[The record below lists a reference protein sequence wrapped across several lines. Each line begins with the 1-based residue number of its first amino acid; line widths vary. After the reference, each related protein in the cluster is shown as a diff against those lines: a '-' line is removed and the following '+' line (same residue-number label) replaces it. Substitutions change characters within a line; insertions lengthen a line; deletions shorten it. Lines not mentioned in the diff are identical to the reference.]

1 MSDAKESE
9 LEMYLRMYRGYTE
22 AQILENCAGCR
33 DGTSRR
39 LAADHVLRERA
50 DAATR
55 AELLAI
61 RHDVGDIRSRLR
73 YSEWR
78 TFTLWFA
85 LFAVIIAVLGLIRDY
100 LNLQKPDSAP
110 SRVEPATRST
120 PSLPFVPSS
129 PTAPEPPVSA
139 PAPADTKATA
149 PTIEPDSNESHG

>member
-9 LEMYLRMYRGYTE
+9 LEMFLRMYRGYTE

-39 LAADHVLRERA
+39 LAAEHVLREKA

-61 RHDVGDIRSRLR
+61 RHDVSDIRSRLR
-73 YSEWR
+73 SSEWR
-78 TFTLWFA
+78 TWTLWFA
-85 LFAVIIAVLGLIRDY
+85 LISMVITCLALIRDY
-100 LNLQKPDSAP
+100 LNVQRPDSAP
-110 SRVEPATRST
+110 SRVEPAIQST
-120 PSLPFVPSS
+120 QPSPVDPVSLP
-129 PTAPEPPVSA
+129 APEAPVST

-149 PTIEPDSNESHG
+149 PTSEPASK